1 MKQTVVHQ
9 TTVNLNF
16 IDELEETLWQPCQG
30 RKLSLVDN
38 VYKKG
43 PYAMQLSLILHSDI
57 YRKAEKFKNWRMLR
71 YHSQNVTIWINYQRQ
86 TFIFLPYLLIRTG
99 DLLGFEGRS
108 LALKS
113 STEPLKLKVQNL
125 LAELIVRMPLLLHHY
140 TSPLE

>member
-30 RKLSLVDN
+30 RKLSPVDN

-43 PYAMQLSLILHSDI
+43 PYAMQPSLILHSDI
-57 YRKAEKFKNWRMLR
+57 YRKAEKFKNWRMLH

-86 TFIFLPYLLIRTG
+86 TFIFFTLSLKKKW

-113 STEPLKLKVQNL
+113 NTVQCIPVIYWP
-125 LAELIVRMPLLLHHY
+125 ELIVRVPILLHHY